1 MAGKDGHE
9 EALTPAEA
17 AFVEFLADQDS
28 DHPLDF
34 ESFAAHHPA
43 LKAELARLHEEW
55 LGIARV
61 LRRGRD
67 ESPSIA
73 GLSARPDQFVEL
85 RVDADEKAL
94 ELEFA
99 GELVRRLARG
109 RIPAGRYESRGE
121 IARGGMGVIYRIWD
135 PHLRRQLAMKVILA
149 RREVATPEE
158 RSRAMRRALARFL
171 EEAQIT
177 SQLDHPGVVPVHD
190 LGIDD
195 KGRVYFTMR
204 LVRGRDFRHI
214 LELMKQGK
222 EGWTLARAL
231 GVLLKVC
238 EAVAYAHSKGVV
250 HRDLKPPNVMVGRF
264 GEVYVMDWGLAR
276 VLGRPDQHELR
287 IATDDPDGEAASRV
301 DTDVRRFAGQTPGSP
316 LLTIDGR
323 VVGTPSYM
331 SPEQAG
337 GRIEELGPRSDVYA
351 IGAMLYHLLTGHMPY
366 VPAGAEVTPA
376 NVYTMLLAGPPPPVK
391 QLAPHAHDDLVAICE
406 KAMAREPDDRYAG
419 ALEIAQEIEAFLDHR
434 PLVARS
440 PTVGYVARLFFE
452 RNRVLASTVAAA
464 VIVVAVVVAIGWS
477 KNAAKQRENARL
489 LELRSAEVLAS
500 SIEELFP
507 ADPAHVGKMQ
517 RWLDG
522 VDAVLAKAPGYRAE
536 LAAAQAAG
544 DDATS
549 ELLAAP
555 VRAME
560 RLAGSLRPEVEKWR
574 AQAADLVRVS
584 LTVDAAKWREA
595 IDDVAALAVY
605 GGLEMKEQLGLV
617 PLRVDPASGLW
628 EFWHVLSGERPLP
641 DPASPSGYRVT
652 PAMGIVLVL
661 LPGGTTT
668 IGSPAD
674 EPDRDNTNE
683 PLAHEVTLEPS
694 FLAKFEVTQAQWL
707 RVMGDRPSLYGPGAR
722 ILAADRP
729 SGAPPDDADVHPVES
744 VNWETCSRFLRRV
757 GLRLP
762 GEDEWERGARAGT
775 TTSYWWEA
783 EAGQQQPARLREH
796 RRRELQAPHVGRLR
810 RLRRRLRRARAG
822 RQLPPQPV
830 RPLRHGRQRRRVVR
844 RMVPQRRAARR
855 RRAPPPGARRHL
867 VRPADD
873 DALVGAP
880 VGQPA
885 GAEPG
890 ARTAGGAQPR
900 PLTPF
905 RTRASARLR
914 LTVRAWSG
922 CR

>member
-1 MAGKDGHE
+1 
-9 EALTPAEA
+9 
-17 AFVEFLADQDS
+17 
-28 DHPLDF
+28 
-34 ESFAAHHPA
+34 
-43 LKAELARLHEEW
+43 
-55 LGIARV
+55 
-61 LRRGRD
+61 
-67 ESPSIA
+67 
-73 GLSARPDQFVEL
+73 
-85 RVDADEKAL
+85 
-94 ELEFA
+94 
-99 GELVRRLARG
+99 
-109 RIPAGRYESRGE
+109 
-121 IARGGMGVIYRIWD
+121 
-135 PHLRRQLAMKVILA
+135 
-149 RREVATPEE
+149 
-158 RSRAMRRALARFL
+158 
-171 EEAQIT
+171 
-177 SQLDHPGVVPVHD
+177 
-190 LGIDD
+190 
-195 KGRVYFTMR
+195 
-204 LVRGRDFRHI
+204 
-214 LELMKQGK
+214 
-222 EGWTLARAL
+222 
-231 GVLLKVC
+231 
-238 EAVAYAHSKGVV
+238 
-250 HRDLKPPNVMVGRF
+250 
-264 GEVYVMDWGLAR
+264 
-276 VLGRPDQHELR
+276 
-287 IATDDPDGEAASRV
+287 
-301 DTDVRRFAGQTPGSP
+301 
-316 LLTIDGR
+316 
-323 VVGTPSYM
+323 
-331 SPEQAG
+331 
-337 GRIEELGPRSDVYA
+337 
-351 IGAMLYHLLTGHMPY
+351 
-366 VPAGAEVTPA
+366 
-376 NVYTMLLAGPPPPVK
+376 
-391 QLAPHAHDDLVAICE
+391 
-406 KAMAREPDDRYAG
+406 
-419 ALEIAQEIEAFLDHR
+419 
-434 PLVARS
+434 
-440 PTVGYVARLFFE
+440 
-452 RNRVLASTVAAA
+452 VLASTVAAA

-668 IGSPAD
+668 LGSPAD

-744 VNWETCSRFLRRV
+744 VNWETCSRFLHRV

-783 EAGQQQPARLREH
+783 EAGSSSPRGFENTADASCK
-796 RRRELQAPHVGRLR
+796 RRTSVGFVDYDDGYAAHAPVGSFRPNPFGLFDMGGNVGEWCAEWFR
-810 RLRRRLRRARAG
+810 NDVPPDDVERRRLVRGGTWFARPTMMRSSV
-822 RQLPPQPV
+822 RQWDN
-830 RPLRHGRQRRRVVR
+830 PLALNQARGL
-844 RMVPQRRAARR
+844 RAARSLDR
-855 RRAPPPGARRHL
+855 
-867 VRPADD
+867 
-873 DALVGAP
+873 
-880 VGQPA
+880 
-885 GAEPG
+885 
-890 ARTAGGAQPR
+890 
-900 PLTPF
+900 
-905 RTRASARLR
+905 
-914 LTVRAWSG
+914 
-922 CR
+922 